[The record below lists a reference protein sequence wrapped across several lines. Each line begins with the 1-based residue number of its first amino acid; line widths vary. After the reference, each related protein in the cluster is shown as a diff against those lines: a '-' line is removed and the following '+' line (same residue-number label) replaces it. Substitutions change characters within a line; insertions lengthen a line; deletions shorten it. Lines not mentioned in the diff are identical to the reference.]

1 MEIIVDN
8 KIVQIIAALILP
20 PLAVYMK
27 TRKIGGTFWINVILT
42 LLGGVP
48 GILHALYVVL
58 M

>member
-1 MEIIVDN
+1 MEIILDN
-8 KIVQIIAALILP
+8 KIVQVIAALIIP
-20 PLAVYMK
+20 PLGVYMK
-27 TRKIGGTFWINVILT
+27 TRQINGTFWINVILT

>member
-20 PLAVYMK
+20 PLGVFMK
-27 TRKIGGTFWINVILT
+27 TRQINGTFWLNVILT
-42 LLGGVP
+42 FLGYVP
-48 GILHALYVVL
+48 GMLHALYVVL

>member
-20 PLAVYMK
+20 PLGVFMK
-27 TRKIGGTFWINVILT
+27 TRQINGTFWLNVILPF
-42 LLGGVP
+42 LGYVP
-48 GILHALYVVL
+48 GMLHALYVVL